1 MTSTAITIFFIHRW
15 FKLTTTIHIPI
26 WMTLMTRSE
35 HRDKAT
41 NKKKNVEVRVKKL
54 FSSRSC
60 GLGAISSEKCFL
72 EERSLFP

>member
-1 MTSTAITIFFIHRW
+1 
-15 FKLTTTIHIPI
+15 
-26 WMTLMTRSE
+26 MTRAE

-41 NKKKNVEVRVKKL
+41 NKKKNVEFRVKKL

-60 GLGAISSEKCFL
+60 GLGAISSQKCFF